1 MPLVKPEEFLA
12 TWDEWKELAPREN
25 PRKRG
30 RAPLFDTFDGLE
42 VRVALVRAPDYKP
55 KAQHVISCAADAYH
69 LLLARFRHEP
79 VESLVV
85 LCLSARHRVEA
96 IHVVARGNL
105 TGVQVFPNHVFQAA
119 LVANASAIIVAHN
132 HPSGD
137 AEPSRDDLAL
147 TRRLAGAGE
156 LLGIKLLDHLIV
168 GADSYVSLAD
178 RGAIPEMAGW
188 TEARAA
194 ALGEE

>member
-12 TWDEWKELAPREN
+12 TWDEWHELAPRGN
-25 PRKRG
+25 PRRKRE
-30 RAPLFDTFDGLE
+30 PLFDTFGGLE

-55 KAQHVISCAADAYH
+55 KAQHTIGCAADAYR
-69 LLLARFRHEP
+69 LLQARFRHEP
-79 VESLVV
+79 VESLVA
-85 LCLSARHRVEA
+85 LCLDQRHKVSAV
-96 IHVVARGNL
+96 HVVARGSL
-105 TGVQVFPNHVFQAA
+105 SGVETHPRHVFQAA
-119 LVANASAIIVAHN
+119 LVANAAAIIVAHN

-156 LLGIKLLDHLIV
+156 LLGVRLLDHLIV
-168 GADSYVSLAD
+168 GAAGYVSLAD